1 MDSLQARK
9 EKTGY
14 MLHALGKKLTRLFG
28 EGDMNRREGAHSL
41 SLETQRA
48 YFKTHSIKDLLGY
61 ESYHEGI
68 YINQSTAGFVLE
80 SMPLVGFTAEAHANL
95 SSIFQTVLPENSNIQ
110 FLLIADPYIGN
121 ALSQWQESRVKQG
134 DMMAKMAHERAAY
147 FKRIANTTV
156 NGLSARSFRILVS
169 VTRPLIENTPFQTLH
184 QELNELKERLI
195 AIFSMAHMQ
204 TVSVEP
210 ATLLSFIDDVFTCQI
225 EAQDFNNSTVDYSP
239 LDFLCDQAPLK
250 NTVLEVTP
258 HGLRLNGGEKMFK
271 AYRVTRYPVKKW
283 TQSDMGDLIGDS
295 FQLMQQIH
303 HPFFLHYGVHIPKQ
317 EELKIK
323 YLAKYNHLETQ
334 MKSPMAKYIP
344 SMAHE
349 WEEFQ
354 FVKMQLDNNHR
365 FVKTSFTAAV
375 LAPESDIHKADQ
387 ALQNVFRAKGFTL
400 QDDCHLHMQSFLSL
414 LPMRF
419 GDDFLK
425 DLTSSKKLKTTM
437 SSESANLMPIQGEW
451 VGTDSP
457 GMLLLGRR
465 GQVTTWSPFDNKGG
479 NYNVSVVGRSGSGK
493 SVFMQELM
501 TSTLGQGGRVFVLD
515 VGRSFEKTCL
525 LLGGQFIEF
534 TTKVP
539 KGRAPLCI
547 NPFSTIDSAK
557 KEESDDALAML
568 KSVICTMAAPTQGV
582 TDLERTYL
590 EKAMTE
596 TFQQYGRKT
605 TMTKIA
611 EHLNAGDDQR
621 TKDLASMLYPY
632 TKDGMYGKFFE
643 GEANVDFTNPLV
655 VVELEELKERKDLQS
670 VVVQMVIVHITNQMF
685 LGDRL
690 TPFMI
695 TFDEAWDMLRG
706 TQSGAFVETLARRLR
721 KYNGSLVVGTQSVN
735 DFYQTPGALAAYE
748 NSDWLCLLSQKPE
761 SINVLK
767 ENKRIDLNPFME
779 KQLLSVHT
787 KSGKYAECMIV
798 GPHGYAITRLVLDPF
813 SNILYSTK
821 ASEYAAV
828 KQLVDQGISM
838 EEAVDVVAGINRAPK
853 LMTES
858 RG

>member
-1 MDSLQARK
+1 MLQ
-9 EKTGY
+9 
-14 MLHALGKKLTRLFG
+14 HLGLKLTTLLNTREPRRLN
-28 EGDMNRREGAHSL
+28 ENASL

-68 YINQSTAGFVLE
+68 YINASTAGFILE
-80 SMPLVGFTAEAHANL
+80 SMPLVGFTGEAHATI
-95 SSIFQTVLPENSNIQ
+95 SSLFQTVLPEGSNIQ
-110 FLLIADPYIGN
+110 FLLFADPFIGD
-121 ALSQWQESRVKQG
+121 ALAQWQKPRLKQG
-134 DMMAKMAHERAAY
+134 DMMAKMAEERTAY
-147 FKRIANTTV
+147 FKRLAGDTQSD
-156 NGLSARSFRILVS
+156 LSARSFRVLIS
-169 VTRPLIENTPFQTLH
+169 VTRPLSKETTFQSLYP
-184 QELNELKERLI
+184 ELIELKERLVT
-195 AIFSMAHMQ
+195 IFKMAHMH
-204 TVSVEP
+204 TVGVEP
-210 ATLLSFIDDVFTCQI
+210 ATLLSFIDDFFTCQI
-225 EAQDFNNSTVDYSP
+225 KEQDFKNSRIEYSP
-239 LDFLCDQAPLK
+239 LDFLCDQAPIK
-250 NTVLEVTP
+250 NTTLEVTP
-258 HGLRLNGGEKMFK
+258 NGLRLNGGEKMFK
-271 AYRVTRYPVKKW
+271 AYRVTHYPSRKW
-283 TQSDMGDLIGDS
+283 TQSEMGDLIGDS
-295 FQLMQQIH
+295 FQMMQQIQY
-303 HPFFLHYGVHIPKQ
+303 PFYLHYGVHIPKQ
-317 EELKIK
+317 EELKLK
-323 YLAKYNHLETQ
+323 YLAKYNHLEKQ
-334 MKSPMAKYIP
+334 IKSPMAKYIP

-349 WEEFQ
+349 WQEYG
-354 FVKMQLDNNHR
+354 FVKLQLDSNHR
-365 FVKTSFTAAV
+365 FVRTNFTAAII
-375 LAPESDIHKADQ
+375 APEAEIHKADQ
-387 ALQNVFRAKGFTL
+387 TLMNVFRAKGFTL
-400 QDDCHLHMQSFLSL
+400 FEDCHLHLQSFLTL

-425 DLTSSKKLKTTM
+425 DLNASKKLKTTM

-451 VGTDSP
+451 MGTDSP

-465 GQVTTWSPFDNKGG
+465 GQLTTWSPFDNKGG

-534 TTKVP
+534 TTKVA
-539 KGRAPLCI
+539 KGKSPLCI
-547 NPFSTIDSAK
+547 NPFSTIDPASR
-557 KEESDDALAML
+557 EEAEDALAML
-568 KSVICTMAAPTQGV
+568 KSVICTMVAPTQGV
-582 TDLERTYL
+582 SDLERTYL

-596 TFQQYGRKT
+596 TFQRFGRKT

-611 EHLNAGDDQR
+611 AYLNESSDQR
-621 TKDLASMLYPY
+621 MRDLASQLYPY
-632 TKDGMYGKFFE
+632 TNDGMYGKFFE
-643 GEANVDFTNPLV
+643 GDANVDFTNPLV

-670 VVVQMVIVHITNQMF
+670 VIVQMVIVQITNQMF

-779 KQLLSVHT
+779 KHLLSVHT
-787 KSGKYAECMIV
+787 KGGAYAECMIV
-798 GPHGYAITRLVLDPF
+798 GPHGFAITRLVLDPF

-828 KQLVDQGISM
+828 KGLLDQGLSM
-838 EEAVDVVAGINRAPK
+838 EDAVEVVAGMKINVVKSEVA
-853 LMTES
+853 
-858 RG
+858 

>member
-1 MDSLQARK
+1 
-9 EKTGY
+9 
-14 MLHALGKKLTRLFG
+14 MLSQIAHKITTLLG
-28 EGDMNRREGAHSL
+28 ENDNRMGAKPA
-41 SLETQRA
+41 SLETMRA
-48 YFKTHSIKDLLGY
+48 YFKTYSIKDVLGY
-61 ESYHEGI
+61 ESYQEGI
-68 YINQSTAGFVLE
+68 YINQTTAGFVLE
-80 SMPLVGFTAEAHANL
+80 SMPLVGFTNEAHRAL
-95 SSIFQTVLPENSNIQ
+95 SSIFETILPENSNIQ
-110 FLLIADPYIGN
+110 FLMFADPFIGN
-121 ALSQWQESRVKQG
+121 ITGNWSKPRVDQG
-134 DMMAKMAHERAAY
+134 EMIAKIAEEREAH
-147 FKRIANTTV
+147 FKSIANNQV
-156 NGLSARSFRILVS
+156 KDMSARCFRILVS
-169 VTRPLIENTPFQTLH
+169 VTRPLSESVSFETLKL
-184 QELNELKERLI
+184 ELMELKERLM
-195 AIFSMAHMQ
+195 AVFSMANMQ
-204 TVSVEP
+204 TMSLTPEI
-210 ATLLSFIDDVFTCQI
+210 LLSFIDDIFTCDI
-225 EAQDFNNSTVDYSP
+225 ESQHFRNSVVDYMP
-239 LDFLCDQAPLK
+239 HDFLCEQSPVK
-250 NTVLEVTP
+250 NTHITVTP
-258 HGLRLNGGEKMFK
+258 NGLLLNGGEKIFK
-271 AYRVTRYPVKKW
+271 AYRVTRYPQMW
-283 TQSDMGDLIGDS
+283 TQSHMGDLIGDP
-295 FQLMQQIH
+295 FQFMQQIH
-303 HPFFLHYGVHIPKQ
+303 YPFFLHYGVHIPKQ
-317 EELKIK
+317 EEMKLRHMTKASHLEKQVDSPMMK
-323 YLAKYNHLETQ
+323 YL
-334 MKSPMAKYIP
+334 P
-344 SMAHE
+344 SMRKE
-349 WEEFQ
+349 WQECQ
-354 FVKMQLDNNHR
+354 FVKTQLDNNQR
-365 FVKTSFTAAV
+365 FVKTSFSAAV
-375 LAPESDIHKADQ
+375 LAPESEIHKADQ
-387 ALQNVFRAKGFTL
+387 ALFNVFRAKGFELREDTY
-400 QDDCHLHMQSFLSL
+400 LHMQSFLTL

-425 DLTSSKKLKTTM
+425 DLASAKKLKTTL
-437 SSESANLMPIQGEW
+437 SSESANLLPIQGEW

-534 TTKVP
+534 TTKVGNG
-539 KGRAPLCI
+539 KVPLCI
-547 NPFSTIDSAK
+547 NPFSTIDPSK
-557 KEESDDALAML
+557 KEESDDALAIL
-568 KSVICTMAAPTQGV
+568 KSVICTMAAPTHGV
-582 TDLERTYL
+582 TDLERTTL

-596 TFQQYGRKT
+596 TFQVYGRKT

-611 EHLNAGDDQR
+611 EHLNANEDQR
-621 TKDLASMLYPY
+621 AKDLASMLYPY

-685 LGDRL
+685 LGDRM

-706 TQSGAFVETLARRLR
+706 AQSGAFVETLARRLR

-767 ENKRIDLNPFME
+767 ENKRINLNPAME

-787 KSGKYAECMIV
+787 KSGQYAECMIV
-798 GPHGYAITRLVLDPF
+798 GSHGYAVTRLVLDPF

-828 KQLVDQGISM
+828 KNLVDQGISM
-838 EEAVDVVAGINRAPK
+838 EEAVEEVAGIRKSTPK
-853 LMTES
+853 LKVAS
-858 RG
+858 

>member
-1 MDSLQARK
+1 MLQN
-9 EKTGY
+9 
-14 MLHALGKKLTRLFG
+14 LGKKIAALC
-28 EGDMNRREGAHSL
+28 GDNAQKRSIGAPTL

-48 YFKTHSIKDLLGY
+48 YFKTYSIKDLLPY

-68 YINQSTAGFVLE
+68 YINASTAGFILE
-80 SMPLVGFTAEAHANL
+80 SMPLVGFTDEAHATL

-110 FLLIADPYIGN
+110 FLLFADPAIGD
-121 ALSQWQESRVKQG
+121 ALSGWEESRVQHD
-134 DMMAKMAHERAAY
+134 DMMAKMAIERTAY
-147 FKRIANTTV
+147 FKRLAANTHKD
-156 NGLSARSFRILVS
+156 LSVRSFRVLIS
-169 VTRPLIENTPFQTLH
+169 VTRPLGDAGHFKVLH
-184 QELNELKERLI
+184 QELTELKERLM
-195 AIFSMAHMQ
+195 ALFKMAHMH
-204 TVSVEP
+204 TTSVTPE
-210 ATLLSFIDDVFTCQI
+210 TLLSFIDDFFTCQL
-225 EAQDFNNSTVDYSP
+225 EAQDFKNSTPTYSP
-239 LDFLCDQAPLK
+239 LDFLCDQAPVK
-250 NTVLEVTP
+250 NTTLEVTP

-271 AYRVTRYPVKKW
+271 AYRVTKYPIRKW
-283 TQSDMGDLIGDS
+283 TQSEMGDLIGDS
-295 FQLMQQIH
+295 FQLMQQIQY
-303 HPFFLHYGVHIPKQ
+303 PFYLHYGVHIPKQ
-317 EELKIK
+317 DELKLK

-334 MKSPMAKYIP
+334 IKSPMAKYIP

-349 WEEFQ
+349 WQEYG
-354 FVKMQLDNNHR
+354 FVKNQLDSNHR
-365 FVKTSFTAAV
+365 FVRTNFTAAV
-375 LAPESDIHKADQ
+375 LAPETDIHKADQ
-387 ALQNVFRAKGFTL
+387 TLVTVFRGKGFTL
-400 QDDCHLHMQSFLSL
+400 QEDHHLHLQSFLTL

-419 GDDFLK
+419 GDDFLI
-425 DLTSSKKLKTTM
+425 DLNASKKLKTTM

-451 VGTDSP
+451 TGTESP

-465 GQVTTWSPFDNKGG
+465 GQLMTWSPFDNKGG

-534 TTKVP
+534 TTKVR

-547 NPFSTIDSAK
+547 NPFSTIDPTK
-557 KEESDDALAML
+557 KEEADDALAML
-568 KSVICTMAAPTQGV
+568 KSVICTMVAPTQGV
-582 TDLERTYL
+582 SDLERTYL

-596 TFQQYGRKT
+596 TFQRFGRKT

-611 EHLNAGDDQR
+611 AYLNESSDQR
-621 TKDLASMLYPY
+621 MRDLASQLYPY

-643 GEANVDFTNPLV
+643 GDANVDFTNPLV

-706 TQSGAFVETLARRLR
+706 TQSGDFVETLARRLR

-761 SINVLK
+761 SVNVLK
-767 ENKRIDLNPFME
+767 DNKRIDMNPFME
-779 KQLLSVHT
+779 KNLLSVHT
-787 KSGKYAECMIV
+787 KSGVYAECMIT
-798 GPHGYAITRLVLDPF
+798 GPHGFAITRLVLDPF

-828 KQLVDQGISM
+828 KRLVDHGLSM
-838 EEAVDVVAGINRAPK
+838 EEDVEVVAGIKRTP
-853 LMTES
+853 EHHSDS
-858 RG
+858 REKVAS

>member
-1 MDSLQARK
+1 MLSTLFTHLTARA
-9 EKTGY
+9 EQGE
-14 MLHALGKKLTRLFG
+14 TR
-28 EGDMNRREGAHSL
+28 RGARSL
-41 SLETQRA
+41 SLEAMRA
-48 YFKTHSIKDLLGY
+48 YFKTYSIKDLLGY
-61 ESYHEGI
+61 ESYKEGI
-68 YINQSTAGFVLE
+68 YINQTTSGFILE
-80 SMPLVGFTAEAHANL
+80 SMPLVGFTAEAHRAL
-95 SSIFQTVLPENSNIQ
+95 SSIFESILPENTNIQ
-110 FLLIADPYIGN
+110 FLLFADPFIGDTLD
-121 ALSQWQESRVKQG
+121 AWQAPRSQQGPMMTKLAAERV
-134 DMMAKMAHERAAY
+134 AY
-147 FKRIANTTV
+147 FKRLANNDV
-156 NGLSARSFRILVS
+156 KDMSARAFRILIS
-169 VTRPLIENTPFQTLH
+169 VTRPHSPQVSFETYHRELTEL
-184 QELNELKERLI
+184 QERVM
-195 AIFSMAHMQ
+195 AILSMAHMS
-204 TVSVEP
+204 TVVVEP
-210 ATLLSFIDDVFTCQI
+210 EILLRFIDDLFGASL
-225 EAQDFNNSTVDYSP
+225 EAQNFNSSVVPYSP
-239 LDFLCDQAPLK
+239 LDVLRDQAPVK
-250 NTVLEVTP
+250 HTHLEVTP
-258 HGLRLNGGEKMFK
+258 NGLRVNGGERMFK
-271 AYRVTRYPVKKW
+271 AYRIMRYPQHW
-283 TQSDMGDLIGDS
+283 TQSHMGDLIGDS
-295 FQLMQQIH
+295 FQFMQQIH
-303 HPFFLHYGVHIPKQ
+303 YPFFLHYGVHIPTQ
-317 EELKIK
+317 EELNIRHMTKSS
-323 YLAKYNHLETQ
+323 HLEKQ
-334 MKSPMAKYIP
+334 MESPMMKYIP
-344 SMAHE
+344 SMKQE
-349 WEEFQ
+349 WQECQ
-354 FVKMQLDNNHR
+354 FVRTQLDNNQR
-365 FVKTSFTAAV
+365 FVRTCFTAAV
-375 LAPESDIHKADQ
+375 LAPETDIHKADQ
-387 ALQNVFRAKGFTL
+387 ALQGVFRAKGFDLKEDTY
-400 QDDCHLHMQSFLSL
+400 LHMQSFLTL

-425 DLTSSKKLKTTM
+425 DLASAKKLKTTL
-437 SSESANLMPIQGEW
+437 SSESANLLPIQGEW

-534 TTKVP
+534 TTKSVP
-539 KGRAPLCI
+539 GKAPLCI
-547 NPFSTIDSAK
+547 NPFSTINPDK
-557 KEESDDALAML
+557 REESDDALAML

-582 TDLERTYL
+582 TDLERTTL

-596 TFQQYGRKT
+596 TFNQFGRRT

-611 EHLNAGDDQR
+611 EHLNTSLDQR
-621 TKDLASMLYPY
+621 SKDLASMLYPY

-706 TQSGAFVETLARRLR
+706 AQSGVFVETLARRLR

-748 NSDWLCLLSQKPE
+748 NSDWQCLLSQKPE
-761 SINVLK
+761 SIAVLK
-767 ENKRIDLNPFME
+767 EKKRIDLNDTME

-787 KSGKYAECMIV
+787 KSGHYAECMIV
-798 GPHGYAITRLVLDPF
+798 GSHGYAITRLVLDPF

-828 KQLVDQGISM
+828 KKRVDQGISM
-838 EEAVDVVAGINRAPK
+838 EEAVDEVAGIRHAFKPIPERK
-853 LMTES
+853 VA
-858 RG
+858 

>member
-1 MDSLQARK
+1 
-9 EKTGY
+9 
-14 MLHALGKKLTRLFG
+14 MLHTLGKKLTSLFSDSDHSRL
-28 EGDMNRREGAHSL
+28 EGAHSL
-41 SLETQRA
+41 ALETQRA
-48 YFKTHSIKDLLGY
+48 YFKTYSIKDLLSY
-61 ESYHEGI
+61 ESFHEGI
-68 YINQSTAGFVLE
+68 YINTTTAGFILE
-80 SMPLVGFTAEAHANL
+80 SMPLVGFTTEAHATI
-95 SSIFQTVLPENSNIQ
+95 SSIFQTVLPELSNIQ
-110 FLLIADPYIGN
+110 FLLVADPYIGN
-121 ALSQWQESRVKQG
+121 ALEHWEEPRIKQG
-134 DMMAKMAHERAAY
+134 DMMEKMARERTKH
-147 FKRIANTTV
+147 FKNLAN
-156 NGLSARSFRILVS
+156 NGVKDLTARSFRVLIS
-169 VTRPLIENTPFQTLH
+169 VTRPLSENTPFQTLH
-184 QELNELKERLI
+184 QELTELKERLV
-195 AIFSMAHMQ
+195 AIFNMAHMQ

-210 ATLLSFIDDVFTCQI
+210 ETLLSFIDDFFACQI
-225 EAQDFNNSTVDYSP
+225 IEQEFKRSVVDYSP
-239 LDFLCDQAPLK
+239 HDFLCDQAPLK

-258 HGLRLNGGEKMFK
+258 QGLRLNGGERMFR

-283 TQSDMGDLIGDS
+283 TQSEMGDLIGDS
-295 FQLMQQIH
+295 FQMMQQIQ

-317 EELKIK
+317 DELKIK

-334 MKSPMAKYIP
+334 MKSPMSKYIP

-349 WEEFQ
+349 WQEYG

-365 FVKTSFTAAV
+365 FVRTCFTAAV
-375 LAPESDIHKADQ
+375 LAPESEVHKADQ

-400 QDDCHLHMQSFLSL
+400 QEDRHLHMQSFLPL

-425 DLTSSKKLKTTM
+425 DLASSKKLKTTM

-465 GQVTTWSPFDNKGG
+465 GQMTTWSPFDNKGG

-534 TTKVP
+534 TTKVSR
-539 KGRAPLCI
+539 GRAPLCI
-547 NPFSTIDSAK
+547 NPFSTIDPSH
-557 KEESDDALAML
+557 KEEADDALAML
-568 KSVICTMAAPTQGV
+568 KSVICTMVAPTQGV
-582 TDLERTYL
+582 SDLERTYL

-596 TFQQYGRKT
+596 TFQQFGQKT

-611 EHLNAGDDQR
+611 EFLDASDDQR
-621 TKDLASMLYPY
+621 SKDLASQLYPY

-685 LGDRL
+685 LGDRM

-761 SINVLK
+761 SVNVLK

-787 KSGKYAECMIV
+787 KSGEYAECMIV

-828 KQLVDQGISM
+828 KKLVDQGMSM
-838 EEAVDVVAGINRAPK
+838 EEAVGVISGTRNTPHVTPEIQMKVA
-853 LMTES
+853 S
-858 RG
+858 